1 MVNKGMNVGDV
12 FEDGGLFYVVDEIVG
27 SGYISHNISAEEKQ
41 ALESKQAEPEEP
53 ESQAAPETPGE
64 TETQAEPEE
73 PESQAAPETPGET
86 ETQAEPE
93 ASAEEQTKKP
103 ASRKR
108 TTTKRGQ

>member
-12 FEDGGLFYVVDEIVG
+12 FEDGGLFYVVDKIVG

-41 ALESKQAEPEEP
+41 ALESKQADPEEP
-53 ESQAAPETPGE
+53 EA
-64 TETQAEPEE
+64 QAEPE
-73 PESQAAPETPGET
+73 
-86 ETQAEPE
+86 TQADPE
-93 ASAEEQTKKP
+93 VSAEEQTKKP

>member
-41 ALESKQAEPEEP
+41 ALESKQAEPEE
-53 ESQAAPETPGE
+53 S
-64 TETQAEPEE
+64 
-73 PESQAAPETPGET
+73 ESQAAPETPGET

-108 TTTKRGQ
+108 TATKRGQ

>member
-53 ESQAAPETPGE
+53 ESQAEPETP
-64 TETQAEPEE
+64 EE
-73 PESQAAPETPGET
+73 PG
-86 ETQAEPE
+86 

-108 TTTKRGQ
+108 TNTKRGQ

>member
-12 FEDGGLFYVVDEIVG
+12 FEDGGLFYVVDKIVG
-27 SGYISHNISAEEKQ
+27 SGYISHNISVEEKQ

-53 ESQAAPETPGE
+53 EA
-64 TETQAEPEE
+64 QAEPEI
-73 PESQAAPETPGET
+73 PE
-86 ETQAEPE
+86 EPE

>member
-12 FEDGGLFYVVDEIVG
+12 FEDGGLFYVVVKIVG

-41 ALESKQAEPEEP
+41 AIESKQAEPEGP
-53 ESQAAPETPGE
+53 EAQADP
-64 TETQAEPEE
+64 
-73 PESQAAPETPGET
+73 

-93 ASAEEQTKKP
+93 ASAEDQTKKP

-108 TTTKRGQ
+108 TNTKRGQ

>member
-12 FEDGGLFYVVDEIVG
+12 FEDGGLFYVVDKIVG

-41 ALESKQAEPEEP
+41 ALESKQAEPGEP
-53 ESQAAPETPGE
+53 EA
-64 TETQAEPEE
+64 
-73 PESQAAPETPGET
+73 
-86 ETQAEPE
+86 QAEPE

>member
-1 MVNKGMNVGDV
+1 MVKKGMNVGDV

-41 ALESKQAEPEEP
+41 ALESKQAEPE
-53 ESQAAPETPGE
+53 
-64 TETQAEPEE
+64 
-73 PESQAAPETPGET
+73 
-86 ETQAEPE
+86 

>member
-41 ALESKQAEPEEP
+41 ALESKQADPEEP
-53 ESQAAPETPGE
+53 EA
-64 TETQAEPEE
+64 QAEPE
-73 PESQAAPETPGET
+73 
-86 ETQAEPE
+86 TQADPE
-93 ASAEEQTKKP
+93 VSAEEQTKKP

-108 TTTKRGQ
+108 TNTKRGQ

>member
-12 FEDGGLFYVVDEIVG
+12 FEDGGLFYVVDKIVG

-41 ALESKQAEPEEP
+41 ALESKPEEPEAQAEPETP
-53 ESQAAPETPGE
+53 E
-64 TETQAEPEE
+64 
-73 PESQAAPETPGET
+73 
-86 ETQAEPE
+86 EPE

-108 TTTKRGQ
+108 TNTKRGQ

>member
-41 ALESKQAEPEEP
+41 ALESKQAELEEP

-64 TETQAEPEE
+64 TETIPHGIIW
-73 PESQAAPETPGET
+73 PGCRMRRM
-86 ETQAEPE
+86 
-93 ASAEEQTKKP
+93 K
-103 ASRKR
+103 
-108 TTTKRGQ
+108 GC

>member
-41 ALESKQAEPEEP
+41 AIESKQAEPEEP
-53 ESQAAPETPGE
+53 EAQADP
-64 TETQAEPEE
+64 
-73 PESQAAPETPGET
+73 

-93 ASAEEQTKKP
+93 ASAEDQTKKP

-108 TTTKRGQ
+108 TNTKRGQ

>member
-1 MVNKGMNVGDV
+1 MVKKGMNIGDV

-27 SGYISHNISAEEKQ
+27 SGYISHNISDEEKQ

-53 ESQAAPETPGE
+53 EA
-64 TETQAEPEE
+64 
-73 PESQAAPETPGET
+73 QAAPETPGET

>member
-1 MVNKGMNVGDV
+1 MVNKGMSVGDV
-12 FEDGGLFYVVDEIVG
+12 FEDGGLFYIVDEIVG

-64 TETQAEPEE
+64 TETQAEPE
-73 PESQAAPETPGET
+73 
-86 ETQAEPE
+86 

-108 TTTKRGQ
+108 TNTKRGQ

>member
-41 ALESKQAEPEEP
+41 EMENKQADP
-53 ESQAAPETPGE
+53 
-64 TETQAEPEE
+64 
-73 PESQAAPETPGET
+73 

-93 ASAEEQTKKP
+93 ASAEEQPEKP

-108 TTTKRGQ
+108 TNTTRGQ

>member
-41 ALESKQAEPEEP
+41 AIESKQAEPDEP
-53 ESQAAPETPGE
+53 
-64 TETQAEPEE
+64 
-73 PESQAAPETPGET
+73 

>member
-12 FEDGGLFYVVDEIVG
+12 FEDGGLFYVVDKIVG
-27 SGYISHNISAEEKQ
+27 SGYISHNISAAEKQ

-53 ESQAAPETPGE
+53 ESQAEPETPE
-64 TETQAEPEE
+64 
-73 PESQAAPETPGET
+73 
-86 ETQAEPE
+86 EPE

-108 TTTKRGQ
+108 TNTKRGQ

>member
-1 MVNKGMNVGDV
+1 MVKKGMNVGDV
-12 FEDGGLFYVVDEIVG
+12 FEDGGLFYVVDKIVG

-41 ALESKQAEPEEP
+41 AIESKQAEPDEP
-53 ESQAAPETPGE
+53 
-64 TETQAEPEE
+64 ETQAEPETPGE
-73 PESQAAPETPGET
+73 PETQAEPETPDEP

>member
-12 FEDGGLFYVVDEIVG
+12 FEDGGLFYIVDEIVG

-53 ESQAAPETPGE
+53 ESQAEPETPE
-64 TETQAEPEE
+64 
-73 PESQAAPETPGET
+73 
-86 ETQAEPE
+86 EPE

-108 TTTKRGQ
+108 TNTKRGQ

>member
-53 ESQAAPETPGE
+53 ESQAEPETPE
-64 TETQAEPEE
+64 
-73 PESQAAPETPGET
+73 
-86 ETQAEPE
+86 EPE

-108 TTTKRGQ
+108 TNTKRGQ

>member
-12 FEDGGLFYVVDEIVG
+12 FEDGGLFYVVDKIVG

-53 ESQAAPETPGE
+53 EA
-64 TETQAEPEE
+64 QAEPET
-73 PESQAAPETPGET
+73 PE
-86 ETQAEPE
+86 EPE

-108 TTTKRGQ
+108 TNTKRGQ

>member
-41 ALESKQAEPEEP
+41 EMENKQADL
-53 ESQAAPETPGE
+53 
-64 TETQAEPEE
+64 
-73 PESQAAPETPGET
+73 

-93 ASAEEQTKKP
+93 ASAEEQPEKP

-108 TTTKRGQ
+108 TNTKRGQ

>member
-1 MVNKGMNVGDV
+1 MVNKGMNVGAV

-53 ESQAAPETPGE
+53 ESQAEPETPE
-64 TETQAEPEE
+64 
-73 PESQAAPETPGET
+73 
-86 ETQAEPE
+86 EPE

-108 TTTKRGQ
+108 TNTKRGQ

>member
-41 ALESKQAEPEEP
+41 ALESKPEEPEAQAEPE
-53 ESQAAPETPGE
+53 
-64 TETQAEPEE
+64 TQADPEV
-73 PESQAAPETPGET
+73 
-86 ETQAEPE
+86 
-93 ASAEEQTKKP
+93 SAEEQTKKP

-108 TTTKRGQ
+108 TNTKRGQ

>member
-12 FEDGGLFYVVDEIVG
+12 FEDGGLFYVVDKIVG

-53 ESQAAPETPGE
+53 ESQAEPETPE
-64 TETQAEPEE
+64 
-73 PESQAAPETPGET
+73 
-86 ETQAEPE
+86 EPE

-108 TTTKRGQ
+108 TNTKRGQ

>member
-53 ESQAAPETPGE
+53 E
-64 TETQAEPEE
+64 
-73 PESQAAPETPGET
+73 
-86 ETQAEPE
+86 
-93 ASAEEQTKKP
+93 
-103 ASRKR
+103 
-108 TTTKRGQ
+108 

>member
-1 MVNKGMNVGDV
+1 MNVGDV

-53 ESQAAPETPGE
+53 ESQAEPETPE
-64 TETQAEPEE
+64 
-73 PESQAAPETPGET
+73 
-86 ETQAEPE
+86 EPE

-108 TTTKRGQ
+108 TNTKRGQ

>member
-27 SGYISHNISAEEKQ
+27 SGYISHNISSEEKQ
-41 ALESKQAEPEEP
+41 EMENKQAEPEAPAE
-53 ESQAAPETPGE
+53 PETPD
-64 TETQAEPEE
+64 
-73 PESQAAPETPGET
+73 ET

>member
-41 ALESKQAEPEEP
+41 EMENKQAEP
-53 ESQAAPETPGE
+53 
-64 TETQAEPEE
+64 
-73 PESQAAPETPGET
+73 

-93 ASAEEQTKKP
+93 ASAEEQPEKP

-108 TTTKRGQ
+108 TNTKRGQ